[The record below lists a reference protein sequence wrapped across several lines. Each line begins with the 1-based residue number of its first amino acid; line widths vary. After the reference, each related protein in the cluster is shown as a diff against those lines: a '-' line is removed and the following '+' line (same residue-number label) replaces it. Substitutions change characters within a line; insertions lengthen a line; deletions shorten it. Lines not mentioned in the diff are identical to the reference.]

1 MATINTQ
8 YNPLPQMN
16 SEASKRDKTLEKIG
30 AAIQLGMED
39 SASRT
44 ISDMLQSEISTA
56 SQGVMNAND
65 GISMMQIVGGTL
77 NSLSDQ
83 TQKLNDLSVQ
93 YNSAALNDSQKQML
107 QGEFNRTVESMQ
119 QSIDST
125 SFNGKSLFGSSMS
138 FSLGDSTISTSVPSL
153 SSSSLS
159 IDNQDSIQA
168 YSDALA
174 QANSEVGSTTN
185 SFVSATNSL
194 LEKIT
199 STAAA
204 KSQIADTDMANAIK
218 EFQQSNLKLDMTQI
232 TIAHQNDLL
241 RQNVTRLLG

>member
-16 SEASKRDKTLEKIG
+16 TETAKRDKTLEKI
-30 AAIQLGMED
+30 ASAIELGMED
-39 SASRT
+39 SASRS
-44 ISDMLQSEISTA
+44 ISDMFQNEISTS

-77 NSLSDQ
+77 NALSEQ

-93 YNSAALNDSQKQML
+93 YNSAALNESQKQML
-107 QGEFNRTVESMQ
+107 QGEFSRTVASMQ

-125 SFNGKSLFGSSMS
+125 SFNGKSLFGNSMS
-138 FSLGDSTISTSVPSL
+138 FSLGENTLSSTVPSL
-153 SSSSLS
+153 SPGSLA

-168 YSDALA
+168 YSDALS
-174 QANSEVGSTTN
+174 QARSEVGSTTN
-185 SFVSATNSL
+185 NFISASTAL
-194 LEKIT
+194 LDKIT
-199 STAAA
+199 SASAA

-218 EFQQSNLKLDMTQI
+218 EFQQSTLKLDMTQI
-232 TIAHQNDLL
+232 AIAHQNDIL